1 MINFQKNVQLVSSL
15 FQFMDFKKSQMKLIF
30 SKSRLLKLKVLFTWD
45 NNKWDSYLKIKFTC
59 MMFMGIQKERVYCQS
74 ETL

>member
-1 MINFQKNVQLVSSL
+1 
-15 FQFMDFKKSQMKLIF
+15 MKQIF

-45 NNKWDSYLKIKFTC
+45 NNKWDFYLKIKFTC
-59 MMFMGIQKERVYCQS
+59 MMFMEIQKEKVYCQS